1 MSAAQSGRSAVR
13 LTHALSCPAAPA
25 AGRGRGD
32 ISGPARQAQ
41 QLRGR
46 VPRPSRPMGLT
57 EPRSR
62 ALVRPRNEAVVGF
75 PLLLRPHLE
84 TCHSSQFKVSAKE
97 MPQSLH

>member
-1 MSAAQSGRSAVR
+1 MSAAQRGRGAVR

-46 VPRPSRPMGLT
+46 VPRPSQPMELT
-57 EPRSR
+57 EPRPLAS
-62 ALVRPRNEAVVGF
+62 VRPPE
-75 PLLLRPHLE
+75 
-84 TCHSSQFKVSAKE
+84 
-97 MPQSLH
+97 